1 MLSVPFSWVQR
12 YKNLFYPVSCC
23 TIFWLAPLGL
33 ATENLNCAMFKGLQR
48 PLEFMGLQGR
58 YITWAAIT
66 AAVGILGFMIVYA
79 IAGFIVGLVFA
90 VAALSTGMAF
100 IMVKQR
106 KGLHT
111 KKTDKGIFVYANISK
126 L

>member
-1 MLSVPFSWVQR
+1 MAQT
-12 YKNLFYPVSCC
+12 KETETEYP
-23 TIFWLAPLGL
+23 
-33 ATENLNCAMFKGLQR
+33 MFKGLQR

-79 IAGFIVGLVFA
+79 VAGFIVGLVFA
-90 VAALSTGMAF
+90 VVALSTGLAF

>member
-1 MLSVPFSWVQR
+1 MAQTR
-12 YKNLFYPVSCC
+12 ETETEYP
-23 TIFWLAPLGL
+23 
-33 ATENLNCAMFKGLQR
+33 MFKGLQR

-90 VAALSTGMAF
+90 VAALSTGMAL

>member
-1 MLSVPFSWVQR
+1 MAQETES
-12 YKNLFYPVSCC
+12 YTAYP
-23 TIFWLAPLGL
+23 
-33 ATENLNCAMFKGLQR
+33 MFKGLQR

-66 AAVGILGFMIVYA
+66 AAVGILGFMLVYA
-79 IAGFIVGLVFA
+79 MAGVIIGLAFA
-90 VAALSTGMAF
+90 VIAISCGAGL

-106 KGLHT
+106 RGLHS
-111 KKTDKGIFVYANISK
+111 KKSDKGIFIYATMTK

>member
-1 MLSVPFSWVQR
+1 MAQT
-12 YKNLFYPVSCC
+12 KETETEYP
-23 TIFWLAPLGL
+23 
-33 ATENLNCAMFKGLQR
+33 MFKGLQR

-66 AAVGILGFMIVYA
+66 AGVGILGFMIVYA

-90 VAALSTGMAF
+90 VVALSTGMTF

-106 KGLHT
+106 KELHT

>member
-1 MLSVPFSWVQR
+1 MAQ
-12 YKNLFYPVSCC
+12 
-23 TIFWLAPLGL
+23 TDDTGL
-33 ATENLNCAMFKGLQR
+33 EHQMYKGLQR

-66 AAVGILGFMIVYA
+66 AGVGILGFMLVYA
-79 IAGFIVGLVFA
+79 FAGFLIALGFA
-90 VAALSTGMAF
+90 VVSISGGIGL

-106 KGLHT
+106 KGLYT
-111 KKTDKGIFVYANISK
+111 KKSDKGIYIYAYRER

>member
-1 MLSVPFSWVQR
+1 MAQT
-12 YKNLFYPVSCC
+12 KETETEYP
-23 TIFWLAPLGL
+23 
-33 ATENLNCAMFKGLQR
+33 MFKGLQR
-48 PLEFMGLQGR
+48 PLEFMRLQGR

-79 IAGFIVGLVFA
+79 VAGLIVGLVFA
-90 VAALSTGMAF
+90 VVALSTGMAF

>member
-1 MLSVPFSWVQR
+1 MAQETDN
-12 YKNLFYPVSCC
+12 YTDYP
-23 TIFWLAPLGL
+23 
-33 ATENLNCAMFKGLQR
+33 MFKGLQR

-66 AAVGILGFMIVYA
+66 AAVGILGFMLVYA
-79 IAGFIVGLVFA
+79 LPRFIIGLAFA
-90 VAALSTGMAF
+90 VLSISTGVGI

-106 KGLHT
+106 RGLHS
-111 KKTDKGIFVYANISK
+111 KKTDKGVFVYATLCK

>member
-1 MLSVPFSWVQR
+1 MAQETKSYMDYQ
-12 YKNLFYPVSCC
+12 
-23 TIFWLAPLGL
+23 
-33 ATENLNCAMFKGLQR
+33 MFKGLQR

-66 AAVGILGFMIVYA
+66 AAVGILGFMLVYA
-79 IAGFIVGLVFA
+79 MAGFIIGLAFA
-90 VAALSTGMAF
+90 VISISCGAGL

-106 KGLHT
+106 RGLHT
-111 KKTDKGIFVYANISK
+111 KKSDKGIFIYATMTK

>member
-1 MLSVPFSWVQR
+1 MAQETKSYTDYQ
-12 YKNLFYPVSCC
+12 
-23 TIFWLAPLGL
+23 
-33 ATENLNCAMFKGLQR
+33 MFKGLQR

-66 AAVGILGFMIVYA
+66 AAVGILGFMLVYA
-79 IAGFIVGLVFA
+79 MAGFIIGLAFA
-90 VAALSTGMAF
+90 VISISCGAGL

-106 KGLHT
+106 RGLHT
-111 KKTDKGIFVYANISK
+111 KKSDKGIFIYATMTK

>member
-1 MLSVPFSWVQR
+1 MAQTLETEAE
-12 YKNLFYPVSCC
+12 YP
-23 TIFWLAPLGL
+23 
-33 ATENLNCAMFKGLQR
+33 MFKGLQR

-66 AAVGILGFMIVYA
+66 AAVGILGFMIMYA
-79 IAGFIVGLVFA
+79 IAGFVLGLVFA
-90 VAALSTGMAF
+90 IVAISSGITT

-111 KKTDKGIFVYANISK
+111 KKSDKGIFVYATISK

>member
-1 MLSVPFSWVQR
+1 MADIKDTSMEYQ
-12 YKNLFYPVSCC
+12 
-23 TIFWLAPLGL
+23 
-33 ATENLNCAMFKGLQR
+33 MFKGLQR

-66 AAVGILGFMIVYA
+66 AGVGILGFMLVYA
-79 IAGFIVGLVFA
+79 LLGFLSALAFA
-90 VAALSTGMAF
+90 VVSISCGIGL

-106 KGLHT
+106 KGLYS
-111 KKTDKGIFVYANISK
+111 KKTDKGFYIYAYRER

>member
-1 MLSVPFSWVQR
+1 MAEIAKSNMEYR
-12 YKNLFYPVSCC
+12 
-23 TIFWLAPLGL
+23 
-33 ATENLNCAMFKGLQR
+33 MFKGLQR

-66 AAVGILGFMIVYA
+66 AGVGILGFMLVYA
-79 IAGFIVGLVFA
+79 LAGFLLALAFAA
-90 VAALSTGMAF
+90 VAISCGIGL

-106 KGLHT
+106 RGLYS
-111 KKTDKGIFVYANISK
+111 KKTDKGIFIYAYRER

>member
-1 MLSVPFSWVQR
+1 MAQEKETSLQ
-12 YKNLFYPVSCC
+12 YP
-23 TIFWLAPLGL
+23 
-33 ATENLNCAMFKGLQR
+33 MFKGLQR

-66 AAVGILGFMIVYA
+66 AGVGILGFMIVYVVA
-79 IAGFIVGLVFA
+79 NFLLGLGFA
-90 VAALSTGMAF
+90 VIAISTGIGL

-106 KGLHT
+106 KGLHS
-111 KKTDKGIFVYANISK
+111 KKSDKGIFIYASVCK